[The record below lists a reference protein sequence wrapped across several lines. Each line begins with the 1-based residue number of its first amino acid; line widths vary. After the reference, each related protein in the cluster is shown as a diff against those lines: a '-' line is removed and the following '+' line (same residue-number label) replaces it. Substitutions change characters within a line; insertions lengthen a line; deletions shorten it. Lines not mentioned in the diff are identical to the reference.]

1 MRHLSFSLVVG
12 FSLLA
17 ACASGAARRPPGDV
31 DAGFRRDAGDDL
43 GLRADMGR
51 VDLGSTDLGGADL
64 GTEDLG
70 ATDLGVEDLGAIDLG
85 SPDLGTDLG
94 TADLGAPDLGT
105 DLGARDLG
113 PPGCTSAASCQ
124 DGLACNGVEA
134 CIGGACRSGTPIVC
148 DDGIACTTNNC
159 LEPSGTCDFARND
172 SACPAGQTC
181 TAPTAS
187 GCASSG
193 MCSESPCRL
202 VSPQCG
208 CPTGQACTLSGATRV
223 CAAAGTG
230 TTGSTCGAGTLGCSA
245 GNACIGLG
253 TGTTTAACERFCASD
268 ADCSGAGALCILRLN
283 DATGTEIPGVTLCTL
298 SCNPLST
305 TSCPSGSA
313 CRIFVESMGAGRY
326 LTHCEGPVGF
336 GTRGAPCIDDG
347 DCTSGFACLNG
358 RGLGTE
364 CTRWCNL
371 TTGSGCSIGTTCVNI
386 FTVPVTIGTTTYGV
400 CI

>member
-1 MRHLSFSLVVG
+1 MAL
-12 FSLLA
+12 
-17 ACASGAARRPPGDV
+17 
-31 DAGFRRDAGDDL
+31 
-43 GLRADMGR
+43 

-64 GTEDLG
+64 GT
-70 ATDLGVEDLGAIDLG
+70 EDLGAIDLG

-134 CIGGACRSGTPIVC
+134 CIGGACRPGTPIAC
-148 DDGIACTTNNC
+148 DDGIACTTNSC

-253 TGTTTAACERFCASD
+253 TGTTAAACERFCTTD

-283 DATGTEIPGVTLCTL
+283 DTTGMPIPGVTLCTL
-298 SCNPLST
+298 SCNPLT
-305 TSCPSGSA
+305 GTSCPSGST

-336 GTRGAPCIDDG
+336 GTQGSFCVDDG
-347 DCTSGFACLNG
+347 DCASGYACLDAGFGN
-358 RGLGTE
+358 E
-364 CTRWCNL
+364 CTRWCN
-371 TTGSGCSIGTTCVNI
+371 TATGTGCPFGTICQDV

-400 CI
+400 CL